1 MFCTNQN
8 FQSTNRIVRW
18 WISSNKK
25 NFAEKS
31 PKEKLLPNIFGQV
44 DLKYFSG
51 RLCCR
56 KARGFLLGVFVSLS
70 DTKKRKSLKVLSNF
84 CWAVISPSQRH
95 TATRSYLYCVNNKQ
109 ELTPCYVS
117 ILILIFIIIINY
129 FGLSCRR
136 EIINL
141 SWKRLW
147 MWWRWQSGNLH
158 QDSIASRDW
167 LRLVGS
173 GYGSAMS
180 PLFIVLI
187 QHIKHSS
194 LKI

>member
-70 DTKKRKSLKVLSNF
+70 DTKKRKSLKVLNNF
-84 CWAVISPSQRH
+84 CWAVIFPSHCHSPPYH
-95 TATRSYLYCVNNKQ
+95 VNNKQ
-109 ELTPCYVS
+109 ELTPCFTMLM
-117 ILILIFIIIINY
+117 LILMLIIKY
-129 FGLSCRR
+129 FRIWCRR

-141 SWKRLW
+141 SWKRLRR
-147 MWWRWQSGNLH
+147 WWGWLSGDGRSARFH
-158 QDSIASRDW
+158 QDSITSRDW
-167 LRLVGS
+167 
-173 GYGSAMS
+173 
-180 PLFIVLI
+180 
-187 QHIKHSS
+187 
-194 LKI
+194 